1 MENQHKAL
9 MDSRQKQE
17 VEMRISQGNLLNAT
31 HIHLN
36 AGTDKTASTSA
47 EAGNIRLTHT
57 TLASR
62 DDKGQRIAG
71 STLSLTGRQ
80 IDIQAG
86 ESRTKERSRGQ
97 NIGA

>member
-47 EAGNIRLTHT
+47 EA
-57 TLASR
+57 
-62 DDKGQRIAG
+62 
-71 STLSLTGRQ
+71 
-80 IDIQAG
+80 
-86 ESRTKERSRGQ
+86 
-97 NIGA
+97 

>member
-1 MENQHKAL
+1 M
-9 MDSRQKQE
+9 
-17 VEMRISQGNLLNAT
+17 QGR
-31 HIHLN
+31 
-36 AGTDKTASTSA
+36 DKTASTSA

-62 DDKGQRIAG
+62 DDKGQRIAS

-97 NIGA
+97 NIGAEVGVFAQFGRTVWCGCLCNIGWWKSKSQW